1 MARKVRD
8 KELDTRT
15 SRFKLKA
22 QGLPHYRTIDPGL
35 HLGYRRLRGGAGTWV
50 VRYYKGRPAGTVG
63 SPYVTEAIASAD
75 DFSDAN
81 GVDVLTF
88 AQAQGRARAQRD
100 ERSRSAAGVV
110 GPLTV
115 AKAMEHYLVFL
126 EDKRKSAVDAG
137 YRYEAFIKE
146 PLGGIE
152 VAALKAQQIRNWH
165 SDLVKL
171 APRLRT
177 RKGEEQQH
185 RKIGKD
191 ADSKRRR
198 QASANRTLTILKA
211 ALNMAWREGQV
222 TSDAEWRRVE
232 PFENVDAARIRYLKV
247 EEAKRLINVCE
258 PDFRRLVQAALETG
272 CRYGELT
279 RLTCADFNPD
289 TGTIAIRTSKT
300 GKPRHVVLTEE
311 GQKFFAQVC
320 AGRPGN
326 QLAFLKKD
334 GSQWQKSNQKR
345 PWDDAAERAKIDGAS
360 FHTLRHTWASL
371 AVMAG
376 VPLLVVAENLGHSDT
391 RMVEKHYGHMSKS
404 HVAEAIRAGA
414 PRFGFKPDTKVAVLG
429 GRA

>member
-1 MARKVRD
+1 MA
-8 KELDTRT
+8 
-15 SRFKLKA
+15 
-22 QGLPHYRTIDPGL
+22 
-35 HLGYRRLRGGAGTWV
+35 
-50 VRYYKGRPAGTVG
+50 
-63 SPYVTEAIASAD
+63 
-75 DFSDAN
+75 
-81 GVDVLTF
+81 
-88 AQAQGRARAQRD
+88 
-100 ERSRSAAGVV
+100 
-110 GPLTV
+110 
-115 AKAMEHYLVFL
+115 HYLVFL

-152 VAALKAQQIRNWH
+152 VSALKAQQIRNWH

-191 ADSKRRR
+191 ANSKRRR

-258 PDFRRLVQAALETG
+258 PDFRGWSAALETG

-300 GKPRHVVLTEE
+300 GKPQARCVDRRGAKVL
-311 GQKFFAQVC
+311 
-320 AGRPGN
+320 R
-326 QLAFLKKD
+326 
-334 GSQWQKSNQKR
+334 
-345 PWDDAAERAKIDGAS
+345 
-360 FHTLRHTWASL
+360 ASL
-371 AVMAG
+371 RRSARQSIG
-376 VPLLVVAENLGHSDT
+376 VPQEGRQSMAE
-391 RMVEKHYGHMSKS
+391 VESKTPM
-404 HVAEAIRAGA
+404 G
-414 PRFGFKPDTKVAVLG
+414 
-429 GRA
+429 

>member
-1 MARKVRD
+1 
-8 KELDTRT
+8 
-15 SRFKLKA
+15 
-22 QGLPHYRTIDPGL
+22 
-35 HLGYRRLRGGAGTWV
+35 
-50 VRYYKGRPAGTVG
+50 
-63 SPYVTEAIASAD
+63 
-75 DFSDAN
+75 
-81 GVDVLTF
+81 
-88 AQAQGRARAQRD
+88 
-100 ERSRSAAGVV
+100 
-110 GPLTV
+110 
-115 AKAMEHYLVFL
+115 MEHYLVFL

-247 EEAKRLINVCE
+247 EEAKRLINACE

-414 PRFGFKPDTKVAVLG
+414 PRFGFKADTKVAALG
-429 GRA
+429 GRT